1 MAINFGNGFGNAQNP
16 TTPSPATGVLN
27 LNKNDILNLTK
38 KEPGL
43 QYAIVGAGWD
53 LSQTGQDFDLDIAAF
68 LLDQNG
74 KINPQTAMDQVV
86 FFNNKQ
92 LTGIQLMGDNR
103 TGAGEGDDEQ
113 INVDLLQIPA
123 HISKIV
129 FLVTIH
135 EAAQRR
141 QTFGMVENAYVRIV
155 NQQNEREI
163 CRFNLRDSGSTG
175 TSVVFAELSRNQSE
189 WEFKAVGDVKMA
201 DLNGLLSLYM

>member
-1 MAINFGNGFGNAQNP
+1 MAINFGNGFGN
-16 TTPSPATGVLN
+16 TPAPASTPAGVLN

-43 QYAIVGAGWD
+43 QYVTVGAGWD

-74 KINPQTAMDQVV
+74 KINPQTAMQQVV
-86 FFNNKQ
+86 FFNNMQ

-129 FLVTIH
+129 FLVT
-135 EAAQRR
+135 
-141 QTFGMVENAYVRIV
+141 
-155 NQQNEREI
+155 
-163 CRFNLRDSGSTG
+163 
-175 TSVVFAELSRNQSE
+175 
-189 WEFKAVGDVKMA
+189 
-201 DLNGLLSLYM
+201 